1 MNRLKSVTDAKS
13 LARYVKS
20 CLSGGQFYN
29 IFKNGI
35 QKCAHLLRKL
45 GTGNSFIKLLTP
57 EEEIAELLTEKY
69 HKITQK
75 CHKKDVNYF

>member
-1 MNRLKSVTDAKS
+1 MEFTSVPI
-13 LARYVKS
+13 Y
-20 CLSGGQFYN
+20 
-29 IFKNGI
+29 I
-35 QKCAHLLRKL
+35 RKL

-75 CHKKDVNYF
+75 CHKKDVSYFWKYKLYRKY

>member
-1 MNRLKSVTDAKS
+1 MNRLKSGTDAKS
-13 LARYVKS
+13 RARYVKS
-20 CLSGGQFYN
+20 CLSGDQFNN

-35 QKCAHLLRKL
+35 YKCAHLLRKL
-45 GTGNSFIKLLTP
+45 GTGNSFIKLLTS